1 MIEASNITCA
11 YGSRIAV
18 HDLSLRVSPGE
29 MVAVI
34 GPNGSGKTTLLRSLS
49 RTLRPISG
57 TVRLFGHDLSD
68 LSPMESAQRVAVV
81 PQFEEPAFAYTV
93 RETIEMGR
101 HPWCGGILGPED
113 AAQVE
118 RALDEFGLR
127 ALENRAF
134 TQLSGGERQ
143 RVVLARALCQQTPAM
158 LLDEPTAH
166 MDVGYQTAALRKVA
180 SLARE
185 GKCVVVALHDLNLA
199 TVFATRCALLF
210 GGRLVAEG
218 PVEDVLASGNLD
230 EVYGTRF
237 TRIREPMS
245 GRLFVLPEVFQ
256 LEQRADRPRR
266 VHVIGGGGSAAPLLS
281 ELWQL
286 GHQVTLGV
294 AYEGD
299 SDFTAAQTFGITAV
313 CAPSFA
319 ALDGETMERAYR
331 LAQDADV
338 VIVSESP
345 YGAANLPNLDLAQR
359 LREDGKTVYVVSRC
373 REKWDFTDGAAT
385 QKISALLASG
395 ATEIPFGEITL
406 ALASEG

>member
-1 MIEASNITCA
+1 MIEASNITSA
-11 YGSRIAV
+11 YGSRIAI
-18 HDLSLRVSPGE
+18 HDLSLRVSAGE
-29 MVAVI
+29 LVAVI
-34 GPNGSGKTTLLRSLS
+34 GPNGSGKTTLLRALS
-49 RTLRPISG
+49 RTLRPLSG
-57 TVRLFGHDLSD
+57 TIRLFGQELSK
-68 LSPMESAQRVAVV
+68 LSPIESARRVAVV

-118 RALDEFGLR
+118 SALDEFGLR
-127 ALENRAF
+127 PLQKRVF

-143 RVVLARALCQQTPAM
+143 RVLLARALCQQTPAM

-180 SLARE
+180 GLARQ

-210 GGRLVAEG
+210 AGRLVAEG
-218 PVEDVLASGNLD
+218 PAEEVLASESLD

-266 VHVIGGGGSAAPLLS
+266 IHVIGGGGSAAPLLS

-286 GHQVTLGV
+286 GHHVTLGV

-299 SDFTAAQTFGITAV
+299 SDFTAAQTFGIAAV

-319 ALDGETMERAYR
+319 PLDGAMVDQAYR
-331 LAQDADV
+331 LAEDADV

-345 YGAANLPNLDLAQR
+345 YGEANLANLDLAQR
-359 LREDGKTVYVVSRC
+359 LKDRGKTVYVVSRC
-373 REKWDFTDGAAT
+373 REHWDFTNGEAT
-385 QKISALLASG
+385 QKLHALLASG
-395 ATEIPFGEITL
+395 AKEVSFGEITRV
-406 ALASEG
+406 LASES